1 LTAATYQSMM
11 TELNTILQSLERDSV
26 SVDELSKKLEEA
38 YVLVEKLKERL
49 FVTETRIEEIIDTR
63 RSSANSTQSSESD

>member
-1 LTAATYQSMM
+1 MTAATYQSMM
-11 TELNTILQSLERDSV
+11 NELNTILQSLERDSV

>member
-1 LTAATYQSMM
+1 MM

>member
-1 LTAATYQSMM
+1 MTAATYQSMM